1 MPQSTDIGQNSDR
14 GTSNFR
20 ISGQFLIKENCHNS
34 RTKDDISMKLGPVIK
49 LEKRNK
55 ITSKKFDDDVML
67 ANCDIIVIYRQFGAI
82 RKLGSGCIVFKTF
95 YIFNNHNLLSY
106 KNWKQKLPETIDLS
120 KGTSFSKNCWFFAK
134 NCWH

>member
-1 MPQSTDIGQNSDR
+1 MTQSTDIGQNSDR

-106 KNWKQKLPETIDLS
+106 KNWKQKLPETIDLR
-120 KGTSFSKNCWFFAK
+120 KGTSLSKNCWFFAK

>member
-1 MPQSTDIGQNSDR
+1 MTQSTDIGQNSDR

-20 ISGQFLIKENCHNS
+20 ISSQFLKKENCHNS

-55 ITSKKFDDDVML
+55 TTSKKFVDDVML

-82 RKLGSGCIVFKTF
+82 RKLGSGFIVFETF
-95 YIFNNHNLLSY
+95 YIFNNHNLFSY
-106 KNWKQKLPETIDLS
+106 KNRKQKLPETTDLS

>member
-1 MPQSTDIGQNSDR
+1 
-14 GTSNFR
+14 
-20 ISGQFLIKENCHNS
+20 
-34 RTKDDISMKLGPVIK
+34 MKLGPVIK

-55 ITSKKFDDDVML
+55 TTSKKFVDDVML

-120 KGTSFSKNCWFFAK
+120 KGTSFSKNC
-134 NCWH
+134 